1 MLKKLLCV
9 LVLVVSVGS
18 LTGCHASATT
28 DKGHGGSVDV
38 G

>member
-28 DKGHGGSVDV
+28 DKGHGANVDV

>member
-9 LVLVVSVGS
+9 LCLVVAVGS
-18 LTGCHASATT
+18 ITGCHAAATT
-28 DKGHGGSVDV
+28 DKGHGAAVDV